1 MMKRPCARKENV
13 LKPEAKK
20 LLILLLV
27 NSLIL
32 IPLYF
37 LLAEV
42 IEFAYTHYIY
52 LLAVAVL
59 GLYYVIYNRGFIG
72 KNVTP
77 ENLPG
82 TMSSLEKQRFIDDCA
97 ERLKKSRWA
106 LTLIIPIL
114 LTFVADIAFLYLLP
128 RLEVLLG

>member
-1 MMKRPCARKENV
+1 M
-13 LKPEAKK
+13 KPEAKK
-20 LLILLLV
+20 LSILLLV

-42 IEFAYTHYIY
+42 VEFAYTHYIY

-82 TMSSLEKQRFIDDCA
+82 TMSTLEKQRFIDDCA

-114 LTFVADIAFLYLLP
+114 LTFIADIAFLFLLP
-128 RLEVLLG
+128 RLEVFLG

>member
-1 MMKRPCARKENV
+1 M
-13 LKPEAKK
+13 
-20 LLILLLV
+20 LLV
-27 NSLIL
+27 NSAIL

-42 IEFAYTHYIY
+42 AQFYYTHYVY
-52 LLAVAVL
+52 LLAGAVL

-72 KNVTP
+72 KNATP
-77 ENLPG
+77 DTLPG

-97 ERLKKSRWA
+97 ERLQKSRWA

-114 LTFVADIAFLYLLP
+114 LAFAADIVFLYLFP
-128 RLEVLLG
+128 QLEAMFS